1 MNLLPPGYDAWRLR
15 GPDEHDEP
23 GTEPGD
29 VCGRYAKP
37 DGDEPRGYRP
47 KPCTGTMVS
56 YDGGTDCPMICNT
69 CGEMAE

>member
-29 VCGRYAKP
+29 VCGRCAEP

-47 KPCTGTMVS
+47 KPCTGTMFLENDEETAS
-56 YDGGTDCPMICNT
+56 CNT
-69 CGEMAE
+69 CGDVAE